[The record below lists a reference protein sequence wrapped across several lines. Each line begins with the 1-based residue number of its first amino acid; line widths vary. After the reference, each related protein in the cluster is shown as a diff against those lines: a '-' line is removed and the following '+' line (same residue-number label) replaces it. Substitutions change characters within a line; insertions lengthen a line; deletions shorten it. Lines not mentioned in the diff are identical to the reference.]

1 MVRSRTLPPGWYPG
15 RAEAVRRQL
24 ESWQDAQP
32 AERRFEAVVAPHAG
46 WDFSGELA
54 FRVLQRLVP
63 EPAVVV
69 VVGGHLRPGD
79 RVHVAPEEGF
89 ETPLGAI
96 DADEE
101 LRALLRSRL
110 DVSDDRAPDNTVE
123 VQLPMVKYLFPAARG
138 AYLRSPPSTEAVRLG
153 EVLAEY
159 AADTGRRVAVVGS
172 TDLTHYGPNFGFTP
186 KGLGAD
192 SRRWVREENDRGF
205 LDATL
210 ALDPQA
216 AIEHALSNRSACSPG
231 AAATAMSFARARG
244 ATEGIL
250 VGYATSYDRHHDVS
264 FVGYG
269 GVGFAA

>member
-1 MVRSRTLPPGWYPG
+1 MVRSRTLPPGWYPDG
-15 RAEAVRRQL
+15 AEAVRRRL
-24 ESWQDAQP
+24 EGWRDAP
-32 AERRFEAVVAPHAG
+32 PEERRFEAVVAPHAG

-54 FRVLQRLVP
+54 FGVLQRLVP
-63 EPAVVV
+63 EPDLVV

-79 RVHVAPEEGF
+79 PVHVAPEEGF
-89 ETPLGAI
+89 ETPLGTI

-101 LRALLRSRL
+101 LRSVLHARL
-110 DVSDDRAPDNTVE
+110 EVSDDRSPDNTVE

-138 AYLRSPPSTEAVRLG
+138 AYLRSPPSEAAARLG
-153 EVLAEY
+153 EVLAAY
-159 AADTGRRVAVVGS
+159 AAETNRRVAVVGS

-210 ALDPQA
+210 AMDPDA
-216 AIEHALSNRSACSPG
+216 AIEHALANRSACSPG

-244 ATEGIL
+244 ATEGVLI
-250 VGYATSYDRHHDVS
+250 GYATSYDKHHDVS